1 MNDYIKNQLISVDE
15 VMDMFDLEK
24 KEVETIFYNIHMRMK
39 KLDLMFLHDYVPRH
53 RFFEYF
59 DLDDPLNKKK
69 KAGKQ

>member
-15 VMDMFDLEK
+15 VVEMFDLEK

-39 KLDLMFLHDYVPRH
+39 KLDLMFLHDYVPRR

-59 DLDDPLNKKK
+59 DLDDPLNKEK